1 MITGILIALLII
13 FGLAYYWS
21 CTGHTW
27 KKKEFNKKNCDLKGS
42 FPGVMRMLGQG
53 DEDEE
58 DEEDEEEEG
67 EEDEEGEGEEEE
79 GEEEGYSVQPFSL

>member
-27 KKKEFNKKNCDLKGS
+27 KQKEFSKKNCDLKGS

-53 DEDEE
+53 KK
-58 DEEDEEEEG
+58 EEEE
-67 EEDEEGEGEEEE
+67 EEEEE
-79 GEEEGYSVQPFSL
+79 GEEEEKGKEGYSIQPFSL

>member
-27 KKKEFNKKNCDLKGS
+27 KKKEFSKKNCDLKGS

-58 DEEDEEEEG
+58 DDEEE
-67 EEDEEGEGEEEE
+67 EEEE
-79 GEEEGYSVQPFSL
+79 GEEEEEEEGGDEEGYSIQPFSL

>member
-27 KKKEFNKKNCDLKGS
+27 KQKEFNKKNCDLKGS

-53 DEDEE
+53 DEEEEEEEDEE

-67 EEDEEGEGEEEE
+67 EEEEEE
-79 GEEEGYSVQPFSL
+79 GGEEGYSVQPFSL

>member
-27 KKKEFNKKNCDLKGS
+27 KQKEFNKKNCDLKES

-53 DEDEE
+53 DEEEEDEE
-58 DEEDEEEEG
+58 DEEDEV
-67 EEDEEGEGEEEE
+67 EEDEEEE
-79 GEEEGYSVQPFSL
+79 GGEEGYSVQPFSL

>member
-27 KKKEFNKKNCDLKGS
+27 KQKEFNKKNCDLKGS

-53 DEDEE
+53 DEEE
-58 DEEDEEEEG
+58 EEEEDEEEEG
-67 EEDEEGEGEEEE
+67 EEEGEEEE
-79 GEEEGYSVQPFSL
+79 EGGEEGYSVQPFSL

>member
-1 MITGILIALLII
+1 MITSILIALLII
-13 FGLAYYWS
+13 FGVAYYWS

-27 KKKEFNKKNCDLKGS
+27 KQKEFNKKNCDMKGS

-53 DEDEE
+53 DEEEEEEE

-67 EEDEEGEGEEEE
+67 EEEEE
-79 GEEEGYSVQPFSL
+79 GGEEGYSVQPFSL

>member
-27 KKKEFNKKNCDLKGS
+27 KRKEFNKKNCDMKGS

-53 DEDEE
+53 DEEE
-58 DEEDEEEEG
+58 EEEEDEEEEG
-67 EEDEEGEGEEEE
+67 EEEEEEEEE
-79 GEEEGYSVQPFSL
+79 GGEEGYSVQPFSL